1 MFSPDRHVEEELNR
15 SSESLGLAKCPAH
28 PSPASSGEGA
38 ANLHTAWGQVEEGC
52 ETFSRRAG
60 CVCLCLC
67 DVVSVLSMVPSR
79 NRRAGERAWETGDPF
94 REALLP

>member
-15 SSESLGLAKCPAH
+15 SLESLGLAKFPAH

-38 ANLHTAWGQVEEGC
+38 ANLHTAWGQVEKGC
-52 ETFSRRAG
+52 ETSSRRAG
-60 CVCLCLC
+60 YVCLCLC
-67 DVVSVLSMVPSR
+67 GVVSVLSMVLSKH
-79 NRRAGERAWETGDPF
+79 RRAGKRAWEIGDPF